1 MKRIKKG
8 ILLLIFLFTNSAV
21 VYSQNLKIGYVDIF
35 KIFNQN
41 KKTQDYDRM
50 LENERNE
57 KEKLLEEKKEEIK
70 KMQEKLS
77 LLSKK
82 EQEKQ
87 RTQITKKADEYR
99 KMERQFFLDLK
110 KERDE
115 KMREIVEDINRVV
128 KEYGK
133 KNGYKFIF
141 NKGAIL
147 YGEEGADLTMTILK
161 IVNQNYKR

>member
-8 ILLLIFLFTNSAV
+8 ILLLIFLFTNSVV
-21 VYSQNLKIGYVDIF
+21 VYPQNLKIGYVDIF
-35 KIFNQN
+35 KVFNQY
-41 KKTQDYDRM
+41 KKTQDYDKI

-87 RTQITKKADEYR
+87 RAQITKKAEEYR

-110 KERDE
+110 RERDE
-115 KMREIVEDINRVV
+115 KMREIIEDINRVV
-128 KEYGK
+128 KEYGE

-141 NKGAIL
+141 NKGAVL
-147 YGEEGADLTMTILK
+147 YAEEGTDLTQTILK
-161 IVNQNYKR
+161 IMNQNYKR